1 VNDVKE
7 RVLSLSLERVVE
19 AFAGTRWKFF
29 EVDDEGGVIR
39 LEKPV
44 AAGESYVVELK
55 FKDKQEM
62 ELIVDRLFDAE
73 FIEQK
78 RRVTSDW

>member
-1 VNDVKE
+1 VNDLKE
-7 RVLSLSLERVVE
+7 RVLSLSLERAIE
-19 AFAGTRWKFF
+19 AFAGSKWKFL
-29 EVDDEGGVIR
+29 EVDEASGEVR

-44 AAGESYVVELK
+44 ATGESYIVELK
-55 FKDKQEM
+55 YKDEHEKD
-62 ELIVDRLFDAE
+62 LIIDRLMGAE